1 MKESERLRI
10 EAEKTD
16 NDLKAL
22 RKYTKVLRAERK
34 EKFKE
39 TWLEKL
45 QEQTKI
51 TKRKNGSYTF
61 DSKYGLI
68 DFFPKANKLLI
79 RKQNKWKKPA
89 LKFIVRNILNG
100 G

>member
-1 MKESERLRI
+1 MKESEKLRI
-10 EAEKTD
+10 EAEQTD
-16 NDLKAL
+16 NDLSAL
-22 RKYTKVLRAERK
+22 GKYTKVLRAERK
-34 EKFKE
+34 EGFEE

-45 QEQTKI
+45 QEQTEV
-51 TKRKNGSYTF
+51 TKRDTGSSTF